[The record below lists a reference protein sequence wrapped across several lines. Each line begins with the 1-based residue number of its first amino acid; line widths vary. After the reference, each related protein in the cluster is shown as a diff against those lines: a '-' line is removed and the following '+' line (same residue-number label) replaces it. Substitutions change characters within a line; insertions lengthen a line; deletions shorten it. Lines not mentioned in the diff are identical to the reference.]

1 MGTRFEPDTP
11 ERHSGLVASLAL
23 INGVVLDSVIW
34 DEATRSHTGPV
45 YALGWTGEGRASSP
59 LGSPRFYTLAEL
71 NTFCLDHLDHY
82 ARIAERAERGV
93 IVSVARFWETG
104 AHA

>member
-1 MGTRFEPDTP
+1 MGTRLQPDTAQ
-11 ERHSGLVASLAL
+11 RYSGVVASLEL
-23 INGVVLDSVIW
+23 INGVVLNSVIW

-59 LGSPRFYTLAEL
+59 LASPRFYTLAEL

-82 ARIAERAERGV
+82 ARIAERAEHGV
-93 IVSVARFWETG
+93 IMPVARFWDMG

>member
-1 MGTRFEPDTP
+1 MGTRFEPYTP
-11 ERHSGLVASLAL
+11 ERYSGVVASLEL
-23 INGVVLDSVIW
+23 INGVVLNSVIW
-34 DEATRSHTGPV
+34 DEATRRHTGPV

-59 LGSPRFYTLAEL
+59 LASPRFYTLAEL

-82 ARIAERAERGV
+82 ARIAERAEHGV
-93 IVSVARFWETG
+93 IMPVARFWEMG

>member
-11 ERHSGLVASLAL
+11 ERYSGVVAALEL
-23 INGVVLDSVIW
+23 INGVVLNGVIL
-34 DEATRSHTGPV
+34 DEATLSHTRPV
-45 YALGWTGEGRASSP
+45 YAVGWAGEGRASSP
-59 LGSPRFYTLAEL
+59 LASPRFYTLAEL

-82 ARIAERAERGV
+82 ARIAERAEHGAV
-93 IVSVARFWETG
+93 VLVARFWETG